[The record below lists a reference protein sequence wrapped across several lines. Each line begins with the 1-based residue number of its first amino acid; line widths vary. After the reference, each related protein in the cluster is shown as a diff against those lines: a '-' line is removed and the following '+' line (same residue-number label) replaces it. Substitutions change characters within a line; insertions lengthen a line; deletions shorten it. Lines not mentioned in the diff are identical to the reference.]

1 MVCIYIIY
9 IYTSNHKLY
18 LLQPSNGQSWR
29 RFVGFATNVNSYGGY
44 HLSFES
50 LSHAITILG
59 VGYQYYRNLDKIERS
74 FPTLHKTAAKYA
86 SRTAPNESTAHLGL
100 SENGVYPQL

>member
-1 MVCIYIIY
+1 MYIYNYIIYIIIY

-18 LLQPSNGQSWR
+18 LLQPSNGQSWG

-50 LSHAITILG
+50 LSHAITIFWG
-59 VGYQYYRNLDKIERS
+59 
-74 FPTLHKTAAKYA
+74 
-86 SRTAPNESTAHLGL
+86 GL
-100 SENGVYPQL
+100 SILSQPRQNRKIISYPTQNSSKVCV